1 MNTRKNLYLYFTYA
15 GIIPFLVCTFLFIF
29 KIQMIPILGAVQKII
44 GVYGLVIASFMTG
57 VHWGQHLERSDKWSI
72 YLPVTSNIIS
82 VLLWLLYLALP
93 FKWLLIAI
101 AISFTVLLYIDKKL
115 FQENLI
121 TRKYFYTR
129 CIVTMIVLLAL
140 LISGIY
146 S

>member
-1 MNTRKNLYLYFTYA
+1 MNKKTPLYLYFTYA

-29 KIQMIPILGAVQKII
+29 KIQMIPLLGAVQKII
-44 GVYGLVIASFMTG
+44 GVYALVIVSFMTG

-82 VLLWLLYLALP
+82 VLLWLLYLVLP

-101 AISFTVLLYIDKKL
+101 AISFIVLLYIDKKL
-115 FQENLI
+115 FQESLI
-121 TRKYFYTR
+121 TRKYFHTR
-129 CIVTMIVLLAL
+129 CIATMIVLLAL

>member
-1 MNTRKNLYLYFTYA
+1 MNKKNPLYFYLTYA
-15 GIIPFLVCTFLFIF
+15 GMIPFLICAVLFIF
-29 KIQMIPILGAVQKII
+29 KIQMIPILGLVQKII

-82 VLLWLLYLALP
+82 VLLWLLYLILP
-93 FKWLLIAI
+93 FKCLLIAI
-101 AISFTVLLYIDKKL
+101 AISFIVLLYIDKKL
-115 FQENLI
+115 FQDRLI

-129 CIVTMIVLLAL
+129 CIATMIVILAL
-140 LISGIY
+140 LISGVY